1 MFMKAICL
9 FLSRIKVLIWWIE
22 GLSGLLFTFDY
33 DLWSSVTNSRLRYNT
48 RNKTDQKQ
56 IKNRYIRGFT
66 DFRLIFCN
74 FHFRLWREVLFSR
87 HDFDRNYFCD
97 IFDTC

>member
-33 DLWSSVTNSRLRYNT
+33 DLWSSDTNSRLRYNT

-56 IKNRYIRGFT
+56 IYKGIYLLPPYFLQLSFSSLKRGLVF
-66 DFRLIFCN
+66 
-74 FHFRLWREVLFSR
+74 
-87 HDFDRNYFCD
+87 
-97 IFDTC
+97 